1 MSSLDVEK
9 ESSAITFNT
18 DDLELG
24 NAYIYSDVLKTQQ
37 TPSSCVFDATAQR
50 ATMSFPVSLPTGS
63 KAQLKIGFQG
73 KLTGSMM
80 SYYKSSWDHKGRPS
94 VML

>member
-9 ESSAITFNT
+9 ETSAITFNT
-18 DDLELG
+18 GDLELG

-37 TPSSCVFDATAQR
+37 TPSSCVFYATAQH

-63 KAQLKIGFQG
+63 KAQLKIGSQG
-73 KLTGSMM
+73 KLTELLQIILGS
-80 SYYKSSWDHKGRPS
+80 
-94 VML
+94 